1 MLPKL
6 NVLVVNNSASK
17 PVVLAKI
24 LEKDSHSIVLV
35 TNRIEADE
43 YTNGQAPNPILMD
56 IQIPEMDKLTA
67 NRIIRAGTS
76 QNKNIPIIAITANS
90 TKKTAL

>member
-1 MLPKL
+1 M
-6 NVLVVNNSASK
+6 VNNSASK

-35 TNRIEADE
+35 TNGIEADE

-67 NRIIRAGTS
+67 NQIIRAGTS
-76 QNKNIPIIAITANS
+76 QHKNIPIIAITPNS